1 MKTILKLLHA
11 VLVAGSVPVN
21 FRGRVGNVN
30 VGIMLSKLDTRNPAL
45 GATLSANL
53 RSPFLFFLELYV
65 GVIGLTIDLDA
76 SGKKQYA

>member
-1 MKTILKLLHA
+1 MKSILNLLHA
-11 VLVAGSVPVN
+11 VFVAGSIPIN

-30 VGIMLSKLDTRNPAL
+30 VGIMLSKMDVRQPAL
-45 GATLSANL
+45 GVTLSANL

-76 SGKKQYA
+76 SGERRVV